1 MKWIALLAS
10 IVIQLCLG
18 GLYAWSAFEKTL
30 QQNYA
35 LEAAQTQLIFGLL
48 VTTFT
53 VSMIFAGRLMERRS
67 AVLAAAVGGVLFGGG
82 YILASFSGG
91 SFPLLLLTISGLV
104 GAGTGFAYVC
114 PIAICMKWFP
124 THKGLITGIAVA
136 GFGAGAIVLSNAAK
150 AMFDA
155 NMDVLT
161 IFRYVGIVYGAIVL
175 LSAMAMVSPGHM
187 IDAPKRVPH
196 SLKSLMGDSF
206 YWALTIAIF
215 CGTFAGL
222 LIIGSLKSIGISM
235 GIDENSAILAISIY
249 AIGNAAGRISW
260 GFLADKLKSRA
271 VWMLL
276 ILIMLAMIFMGLLN
290 QVPPHTI
297 GFMTAAAL
305 VGFGFGGC
313 FIVFAAQV
321 ANRYGPDH
329 VGSVYPMVFLAYGIS
344 GVFGPWTGGKL
355 SDMTGS
361 YTPGILVSI
370 GVLTAGLI
378 VSTLLLRRTRYAAL
392 PEHAE

>member
-1 MKWIALLAS
+1 MKWIVLLAS

-18 GLYAWSAFEKTL
+18 GLYAWSTFVPGL
-30 QQNYA
+30 QEVYG
-35 LEAAQTQLIFGLL
+35 LTAAQTQLIFGLL
-48 VTTFT
+48 VTSFT

-67 AVLAAAVGGVLFGGG
+67 AILAAAIGGVLFGGG

-91 SFPLLLLTISGLV
+91 KFLPMLLMVSGLV

-124 THKGLITGIAVA
+124 THKGLITGVAVA
-136 GFGAGAIVLSNAAK
+136 GFGAGAVVLSGVGEVLL
-150 AMFDA
+150 DRG
-155 NMDVLT
+155 MDVLT
-161 IFRYVGIVYGAIVL
+161 IFRYVGIAYGALIL
-175 LSAMAMVSPGHM
+175 LSAMAMVRPGHT

-196 SLKSLMGDSF
+196 SVGSLMTDGF

-222 LIIGSLKSIGISM
+222 LVIGGLKQIGLSM
-235 GIDENSAILAISIY
+235 GVHPDSAAKAVGIL

-271 VWMLL
+271 VVYLL
-276 ILIMLAMIFMGLLN
+276 ALLACAMCLLGIFASEQL
-290 QVPPHTI
+290 
-297 GFMTAAAL
+297 GFLATAAL

-313 FIVFAAQV
+313 FVVFAAQV

-329 VGSVYPMVFLAYGIS
+329 VGSIYPMVFLAYGIS
-344 GVFGPWTGGKL
+344 GVCGPWIGGKL
-355 SDMTGS
+355 YDMTNS
-361 YTPGILVSI
+361 YAPGILVSI
-370 GVLTAGLI
+370 GVLVAGLI
-378 VSTLLLRRTRYAAL
+378 VSTILLKRARYAAL